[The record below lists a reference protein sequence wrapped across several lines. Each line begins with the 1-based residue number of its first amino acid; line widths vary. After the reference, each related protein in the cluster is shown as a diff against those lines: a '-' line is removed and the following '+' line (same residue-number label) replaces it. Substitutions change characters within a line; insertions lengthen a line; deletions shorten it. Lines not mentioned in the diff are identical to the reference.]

1 MENEYMKVAY
11 DIIHIYALVLII
23 ASSMHSTVGSGNA
36 ESTTTVRYAYSST
49 HTASSASQWIKCK
62 FYSTSVCIKARIYKA
77 RTEINKK
84 T

>member
-1 MENEYMKVAY
+1 MSFPSPKGATVLEYAYCTTSNATRRSGMENEYMKVAY

-49 HTASSASQWIKCK
+49 HTANSASQ
-62 FYSTSVCIKARIYKA
+62 
-77 RTEINKK
+77 
-84 T
+84 